1 MRANEFITERK
12 RKRNKSRRAYG
23 GYFYPGFGYGDNSS
37 GEGGDGG
44 GGESMYESAVEELV
58 KELPSLAKHKYST
71 IDKLLRKVAKK
82 HKLSHQALEKLFQQ
96 KFKKTP
102 GNWLQGK
109 LDEADSVD
117 SELESEVEKFVDWTA
132 KQLHLKKVPAVEL
145 SMDSE
150 EAQTNHH
157 TGGHV
162 PGEDSVWVYAKNRN
176 LVDILRTVFH
186 ELVHVRQH
194 ELGMIKPGDS
204 YPGSPIE
211 AMADMLAGKYIK
223 IYGEK
228 NNHIFQ

>member
-1 MRANEFITERK
+1 MRATEFITE

-23 GYFYPGFGYGDNSS
+23 GYFYPGFGYGDSSS
-37 GEGGDGG
+37 GEGGGDGG
-44 GGESMYESAVEELV
+44 GGESMYESAIDDLI
-58 KELPSLAKHKYST
+58 KELPSLAKHKYDT
-71 IDKLLRKVAKK
+71 MDRLLKKVASK
-82 HKLSHQALEKLFQQ
+82 HKISDKALERLFTK
-96 KFKKTP
+96 KFNKSP
-102 GNWLQGK
+102 SNWLKNK
-109 LDEADSVD
+109 LDETSDDIDLA
-117 SELESEVEKFVDWTA
+117 SEVEKFVNWTA
-132 KQLHLKKVPAVEL
+132 EKLNLKKVPSIEL

-194 ELGMIKPGDS
+194 EIGMIKPGDS

>member
-12 RKRNKSRRAYG
+12 RKKSRRSYG

-37 GEGGDGG
+37 GEGGGDGG
-44 GGESMYESAVEELV
+44 GGESMYESAIDDLV
-58 KELPSLAKHKYST
+58 KELPSLAKHKYDT
-71 IDKLLRKVAKK
+71 MDRLLKKVAAK
-82 HKLSHQALEKLFQQ
+82 HKISDKALERLFTN
-96 KFKKTP
+96 KFNKSP
-102 GNWLQGK
+102 SNWLKNK
-109 LDEADSVD
+109 LDETSDDIDLS
-117 SELESEVEKFVDWTA
+117 SEVEKFVDWTA
-132 KQLHLKKVPAVEL
+132 KKLNLQKVPTIEL

-194 ELGMIKPGDS
+194 EIGMIKPGDS

-228 NNHIFQ
+228 NNHVFQ